1 MDDQTYNRLYS
12 TDEIWFA
19 QQTNRGLTSVIDDIF
34 KATDSIA
41 DNYATKNH
49 THDEYATI
57 EDVALKAD
65 AEHDH
70 DETYYNKSEVD
81 DKLAAL
87 KNEIVE
93 LVSQMHAA
101 DTDKSKAATE
111 DTPTEDTPTEKVET
125 ADDSVEE
132 ASKPSDVDSSDDGA

>member
-1 MDDQTYNRLYS
+1 MNDQIYDRLYS

-19 QQTNRGLTSVIDDIF
+19 QQTNRGLTNVIDDIF
-34 KATDSIA
+34 KATDNLA
-41 DNYATKNH
+41 DNYAAKNH
-49 THDEYATI
+49 VHPEYATV
-57 EDVALKAD
+57 ENVALKAD
-65 AEHDH
+65 AEHNH
-70 DETYYNKSEVD
+70 DEAYYKKSEVD
-81 DKLAAL
+81 EKLAAL
-87 KNEIVE
+87 KEEIVE
-93 LVSQMHAA
+93 LINQMNAA